1 MTSSPRFVQAAV
13 AAPHN
18 LAAGTG
24 RDILIQGGSALEAMV
39 GMAATMAVVY
49 PHMNGIGGDG
59 FWLVRE
65 PGGKI
70 HYIEA
75 CGYAGRLATIERY
88 TKVGYD
94 TPPARGPEAAI
105 TVPGA
110 VAGWDL
116 ALEMAYA
123 FGGRLPLREI
133 MQPAVKFAREGYPQS
148 RSQAR
153 GRPRE
158 FETLSAARG
167 FAEAFLV
174 EGKIPEEG
182 TPRTAVKLGETLE
195 QLAHS
200 GLRDFYRGD
209 VSREIAADMDA
220 LRLPLVRADL
230 EKYRALLRQPLK
242 LRIGGAT
249 FFNAPPPTQG
259 LASLLLLGIF
269 DRLGVKK
276 RDGFDHVH
284 GLVEAA
290 KRAFLIRDQ
299 VCTDHNWLDEDPASF
314 LAAKILGREAAE
326 ISMRRA
332 APWPGAPSDGEAV
345 WMGAIDSKGLAVS
358 YIQSLGSEYGSGCV
372 LPKTG
377 VLLQNRGASFS
388 LDPRAR
394 NPLAPGRRPRH
405 TLSPALAVYDD
416 GRVLSYG
423 STGGDGQPQFQAQM
437 LTRWERGMGLADA
450 IDAPRFLLGRGWG
463 EAETS
468 LRFEDRFDPSLLREL
483 EKVGH
488 RVEVS
493 PLPYSETFGHVGALV
508 RFRDG
513 SIEGAHDPRSDG
525 GADGL

>member
-13 AAPHN
+13 AAPHT
-18 LAAGTG
+18 LATQTG
-24 RDILIQGGSALEAMV
+24 RDILVQGGSALEAMV
-39 GMAATMAVVY
+39 GMAGTMAVVY

-75 CGYAGRLATIERY
+75 CGYAGRLATVERY
-88 TKVGYD
+88 TKLGYD
-94 TPPARGPEAAI
+94 TVPVRGPEAAI

-110 VAGWDL
+110 VAGWEL

-133 MQPAVKFAREGYPQS
+133 LQPAVKFAREGYLQS
-148 RSQAR
+148 RSEAR
-153 GRPRE
+153 GRSRE
-158 FETLSAARG
+158 FEALSAAPG
-167 FAEAFLV
+167 FADSYLL
-174 EGKIPEEG
+174 EGKSPPEG
-182 TPRTAVKLGETLE
+182 TLRTAGKLGETLE
-195 QLAHS
+195 RLAHG

-209 VSREIAADMDA
+209 VSREMAVDFDK

-249 FFNAPPPTQG
+249 CFNAPPPTQG

-276 RDGFDHVH
+276 RDGFDHIH
-284 GLVEAA
+284 GLAEAT

-299 VCTDHNWLDEDPASF
+299 VCTDHNWLDDDPASF
-314 LAAKILGREAAE
+314 LTGNIPAREAAE

-332 APWPGAPSDGEAV
+332 APWLGTPSDGEAV

-358 YIQSLGSEYGSGCV
+358 YIQSLGSDYGSGCV
-372 LPKTG
+372 LPRTG

-394 NPLAPGRRPRH
+394 NPLAPGRRPPH

-423 STGGDGQPQFQAQM
+423 SMGGDGQPQFQAQV
-437 LTRWERGMGLADA
+437 LTRWERGVGLAEA
-450 IDAPRFLLGRGWG
+450 IDAPRFMLGRKWG
-463 EAETS
+463 EADTA
-468 LRFEDRFDPSLLREL
+468 LCFEDRFDPSLLRDL

-488 RVEVS
+488 RVEVAAV
-493 PLPYSETFGHVGALV
+493 PYSEDFGHAGALV
-508 RFRDG
+508 RYRDG
-513 SIEGAHDPRSDG
+513 TIEAAHDPRSDG